1 MLSYGYSS
9 SGSRRTA
16 ARLSIEVRVCRG
28 GRRPV
33 PAGRRPGS
41 RLRPYCCQQRQGSRM
56 DEGLGTAVSG
66 WTRVSSS
73 ARNRLGLSEGGEVA
87 GVLDQ
92 RQPLGRRLD
101 LLEVLLGQGGQGDH
115 VALALEQEEGDLEA
129 GAQPPGVVGHELGEH
144 LGGGPLEP

>member
-1 MLSYGYSS
+1 MGLTNVELWPQFLKLPTDRG
-9 SGSRRTA
+9 
-16 ARLSIEVRVCRG
+16 EVVHRGQGVSG

-73 ARNRLGLSEGGEVA
+73 ARNRLG
-87 GVLDQ
+87 
-92 RQPLGRRLD
+92 
-101 LLEVLLGQGGQGDH
+101 
-115 VALALEQEEGDLEA
+115 
-129 GAQPPGVVGHELGEH
+129 
-144 LGGGPLEP
+144 